1 MPSIRTRPES
11 LPLGLLLAAV
21 GGFLDAFT
29 FVGYGGVFANA
40 QTGNIVLMG
49 VEAGEQHWR
58 AALLHVPPILAFLL
72 GVTGAE
78 WLGRPAAHRI
88 VKRPT
93 RLALGAEIL
102 VLGVVGLVPGWVPD
116 QVVTA
121 AIAFVAAVQ
130 ISTFRSLGGIDYVTT
145 LTTGNL
151 RSLVEKTY
159 RWRADHDAT
168 AGRQAAQL
176 AAVIVAFGVGA
187 GVGAWCTHALS
198 SRAAWVAAAGLVIA
212 LAYIVGE
219 TITLSRREHQ
229 GFLRNDST
237 PAHLAGQGSAGQRAD
252 NYRGQPGGKGKA
264 YLERPYD
271 RQAGAATPYGA

>member
-40 QTGNIVLMG
+40 QTGNVVLMG
-49 VEAGEQHWR
+49 LEAGEQHWR
-58 AALLHVPPILAFLL
+58 AALLHVPPIVAFLL
-72 GVTGAE
+72 GVTVAE

-102 VLGVVGLVPGWVPD
+102 VLGVAGLVPGWVPD

-130 ISTFRSLGGIDYVTT
+130 VSTFRSLGGIDYSTT
-145 LTTGNL
+145 LTTSNL

-159 RWRADHDAT
+159 RWRADHDAA
-168 AGRQAAQL
+168 AGRQAVQL
-176 AAVIVAFGVGA
+176 TAVLLAFGAGA
-187 GVGAWCTHALS
+187 GAGGWCTRALGP
-198 SRAAWVAAAGLVIA
+198 RAAWVAAAGLVIA
-212 LAYIVGE
+212 LAYIVVE
-219 TITLSRREHQ
+219 TTTLSRRKRAGEARSEH
-229 GFLRNDST
+229 
-237 PAHLAGQGSAGQRAD
+237 
-252 NYRGQPGGKGKA
+252 
-264 YLERPYD
+264 
-271 RQAGAATPYGA
+271 

>member
-40 QTGNIVLMG
+40 QTGNIVLTG
-49 VEAGEQHWR
+49 IETGEQHWR

-72 GVTGAE
+72 GVTVAE

-102 VLGVVGLVPGWVPD
+102 VLGVAGLVPSWVPD

-121 AIAFVAAVQ
+121 AIAF
-130 ISTFRSLGGIDYVTT
+130 
-145 LTTGNL
+145 
-151 RSLVEKTY
+151 
-159 RWRADHDAT
+159 
-168 AGRQAAQL
+168 
-176 AAVIVAFGVGA
+176 GVGA
-187 GVGAWCTHALS
+187 GVGAGCTHALG

-212 LAYIVGE
+212 LAYIVIE
-219 TITLSRREHQ
+219 TITLSRRERGGGARREHQ

-237 PAHLAGQGSAGQRAD
+237 PAHLAGQDSAGQRAD
-252 NYRGQPGGKGKA
+252 NYRGQPGGKGSGNVAPGRPNRPTVADHLTEECRTSVAGGDKA
-264 YLERPYD
+264 VSSVCPIPVRRAE
-271 RQAGAATPYGA
+271 

>member
-1 MPSIRTRPES
+1 MAKIRTRPES
-11 LPLGLLLAAV
+11 LPVGLLLAAV

-40 QTGNIVLMG
+40 QTGNVVLMG

-72 GVTGAE
+72 GVTVAE
-78 WLGRPAAHRI
+78 LLGRPAAHRI

-102 VLGVVGLVPGWVPD
+102 VLGVAGFVPGWVPD

-130 ISTFRSLGGIDYVTT
+130 VSTFRSLGDIDYTTT

-168 AGRQAAQL
+168 AGRQAVQL
-176 AAVIVAFGVGA
+176 TAVVVAFGVGG
-187 GVGAWCTHALS
+187 GVGGWCTHVLGP
-198 SRAAWVAAAGLVIA
+198 RAAWVAAAGLVIA
-212 LAYIVGE
+212 LAYIVVE
-219 TITLSRREHQ
+219 TITLQRRERGGGARREH
-229 GFLRNDST
+229 
-237 PAHLAGQGSAGQRAD
+237 
-252 NYRGQPGGKGKA
+252 
-264 YLERPYD
+264 
-271 RQAGAATPYGA
+271 

>member
-29 FVGYGGVFANA
+29 FAGYGGVFANT

-49 VEAGEQHWR
+49 
-58 AALLHVPPILAFLL
+58 I
-72 GVTGAE
+72 
-78 WLGRPAAHRI
+78 
-88 VKRPT
+88 
-93 RLALGAEIL
+93 
-102 VLGVVGLVPGWVPD
+102 
-116 QVVTA
+116 
-121 AIAFVAAVQ
+121 
-130 ISTFRSLGGIDYVTT
+130 TT
-145 LTTGNL
+145 LTMGNL

-176 AAVIVAFGVGA
+176 AAVIVALGVGA

-198 SRAAWVAAAGLVIA
+198 SRAAWVAAAGLIIA
-212 LAYIVGE
+212 LACIVVE
-219 TITLSRREHQ
+219 TITLSRRERGGRARREHQ

-237 PAHLAGQGSAGQRAD
+237 PAHLAARIPQANVRTTIAASPEER
-252 NYRGQPGGKGKA
+252 GKA

-271 RQAGAATPYGA
+271 RQAGAATLMGREGAHRAELTTVEREHRSGPAVGR